1 MALAEAATDR
11 EPAAVATAPA
21 PTAEVTS
28 MGLPKRRR
36 GSTLAAVHPAGLSI
50 PEPGAPAP
58 APAASPASFGA
69 FQRAIAGRDGESAAA
84 ATPSPSP
91 TVAVENDR

>member
-1 MALAEAATDR
+1 
-11 EPAAVATAPA
+11 
-21 PTAEVTS
+21 

-36 GSTLAAVHPAGLSI
+36 GSTLAAVHPAGLSL
-50 PEPGAPAP
+50 PEPGAPAAAP